1 MGARRALALK
11 GDIGASN
18 DAFARAVTTLDS
30 MSRWREAAQCCRR
43 WAKVLRDAGR
53 GAEALDALERATDY
67 AVRSQPTAHAPRA
80 LTVTARIR
88 PAGPYSLALTAR
100 GASDTA
106 RVWRDG
112 VLRAAIGNEQALATQ
127 LRDGTIV
134 LREAERGSVDR
145 LRWMLAI
152 DDDHTEFLRRFRK
165 DTFLRRAIAH
175 FPGKRVLRVGTV
187 AHALLRALAGQLIE
201 SRRARAIEG
210 VIQLSP
216 KVGDLH
222 ASPDC
227 ETLGSASPAQL
238 RALVHARRG
247 ATLTRLCRSVEL
259 ERLKDVP
266 SATVS
271 ERLERERGIG
281 PWSVGVVCLEGL
293 GRKEYESWA
302 TSASCS

>member
-1 MGARRALALK
+1 M
-11 GDIGASN
+11 
-18 DAFARAVTTLDS
+18 
-30 MSRWREAAQCCRR
+30 
-43 WAKVLRDAGR
+43 
-53 GAEALDALERATDY
+53 
-67 AVRSQPTAHAPRA
+67 
-80 LTVTARIR
+80 TVTARIR

-100 GASDTA
+100 GASDAT

-112 VLRAAIGNEQALATQ
+112 VLRAAIGDEQALATQ
-127 LRDGTIV
+127 LRDGTVV
-134 LREAERGSVDR
+134 LRGPSEESVDK
-145 LRWMLAI
+145 LRWMLAV

-165 DTFLRRAIAH
+165 DPLLRGAIAH
-175 FPGKRVLRVGTV
+175 FSGKRVLRVGTV

-201 SRRARAIEG
+201 SRRARAIEKA
-210 VIQLSP
+210 IIRKLSP

-222 ASPDC
+222 APPDC
-227 ETLGSASPAQL
+227 ETLGSASPALL
-238 RALVHARRG
+238 RALGLHARRG

-293 GRKEYESWA
+293 GRKEYGLVGDLGLVQLMIELEGRWVEGHETAALLEPYGEWA
-302 TSASCS
+302 GLASVYMLAGFGKGLIPLPNAERIRRPPERIRTRAA